1 MLVACWSVKGG
12 AGVSVV
18 AAALAH
24 RLAVEEGAALLVDL
38 GGDQPDIVGVAAHHQ
53 QGVADWL
60 AAGAGVPADGLQRAE
75 IPLAD
80 GLALLTRGN
89 GPLYGGERAEVL
101 LAVLARDRRPVVVDC
116 GMPVGTASSTA
127 EELTLAVAAAATRS
141 LLVIRPD
148 LSSLRRA
155 LAAPLRPS
163 GLVVVREAGRVLDA
177 GDAREVLAV
186 PVAAEIDVDP
196 AVARTVDAGLLL
208 ARPPRQLQRG
218 LRHAA

>member
-1 MLVACWSVKGG
+1 MFVACWSVKGG

-60 AAGAGVPADGLQRAE
+60 AGGPGVPADGLRRSE
-75 IPLAD
+75 VVLTD
-80 GLALLTRGN
+80 GLALLARGN
-89 GPLYGGERAEVL
+89 GPLHSGARADVL
-101 LAVLARDRRPVVVDC
+101 LALLARDPRPVVVDC
-116 GMPVGTASSTA
+116 GVPLGTVCSGA
-127 EELTLAVAAAATRS
+127 EELALAVATAATRS

-148 LSSLRRA
+148 LCSLRRA

-163 GLVVVREAGRVLDA
+163 GLVVVREPGRVLGADDA
-177 GDAREVLAV
+177 GEVLGV
-186 PVAAEIDVDP
+186 PVAAAVEVDL

-218 LRHAA
+218 LRHVA